1 MKIYTV
7 INKDINYNEEFSTL
21 SSAKKAM
28 KENNAKGY
36 ITKIWSNGDWENLG
50 EIILKGSNKTFI
62 SNTKQIK
69 KSYN

>member
-7 INKDINYNEEFSTL
+7 INKDTNYNEEFSTL

-28 KENNAKGY
+28 KENHAKGY

-50 EIILKGSNKTFI
+50 EIILKGSNKTFVA
-62 SNTKQIK
+62 NTKQIK
-69 KSYN
+69 GSYN